1 VGGGPGRGGER
12 AGLSG
17 PAPGAAPRV
26 PARVVGTVMLG
37 TTLNPL
43 NSSIIALAL
52 VSISRD
58 FGTSLAAAGTL
69 VIAFYVVGALGQPVM
84 GRLADRLGPR
94 RVFVGGL
101 AVVVAASALAPLAPS
116 LPWLVAARMTLAFGT
131 AAAFPAGLAMVR
143 AVAGE
148 GPAPTGTLGALSIA
162 ANGMAALGPVVGGLA
177 VAVAGWPAIFL
188 VNVPLALAG
197 IVLARLWLPAVPGSG
212 PAGEHGRRRTLGL
225 LALPSLRSV
234 YARFVAVTLA
244 FYGVVLGLPV
254 WLEEA
259 RGLESSAVG
268 LMMAPVAGLSMVTTP
283 IAARLIRRHSPG
295 PSVIA
300 GAACV
305 VAGAVPMLAYGP
317 DTPLAVVVGA
327 GAVLGA
333 GLGFANLGLQTGLYQ
348 GAPEGQMGAAGGLF
362 QTCRYI
368 GAILASVIMGVA
380 FADTVDGAGLH
391 VIAAVTAALAAVTIA
406 GTAVN
411 VVKTGSG

>member
-1 VGGGPGRGGER
+1 M
-12 AGLSG
+12 S
-17 PAPGAAPRV
+17 AAPRV
-26 PARVVGTVMLG
+26 PARIVGTVMLG

-52 VSISRD
+52 VDVSRHFD
-58 FGTSLAAAGTL
+58 VTLAAAGSL
-69 VIAFYVVGALGQPVM
+69 VIAFYVVGAFGQPAM
-84 GRLADRLGPR
+84 GRLADRFGPR

-101 AVVVAASALAPLAPS
+101 SIVVVASLVAPLAPS
-116 LPWLVAARMTLAFGT
+116 LPWLVLARMVLAFGT

-162 ANGMAALGPVVGGLA
+162 ANGMAALGPVVGGIA
-177 VAVAGWPAIFL
+177 VAVAGWEAIFL

-197 IVLARLWLPAVPGSG
+197 IVLARVWLPAVPGTHH
-212 PAGEHGRRRTLGL
+212 AGAHDRRRTVTL
-225 LALPSLRSV
+225 LALPTLRGV

-268 LMMAPVAGLSMVTTP
+268 LVVAPVAALGMIATP
-283 IAARLIRRHSPG
+283 VAARFIRAVGAEPA
-295 PSVIA
+295 VIV
-300 GAACV
+300 GAALV
-305 VAGAVPMLAYGP
+305 VVGSAPMLTYGP
-317 DTPLAVVVGA
+317 GTPLAVVAAA

-362 QTCRYI
+362 QTCRYL
-368 GAILASVIMGVA
+368 GAILATVIMGVA
-380 FADTVDGAGLH
+380 FADAVDGAGLH
-391 VIAAVTAALAAVTIA
+391 VIAAVTAALAALTIA
-406 GTAVN
+406 GTAAN
-411 VVKTGSG
+411 VVKTASAE